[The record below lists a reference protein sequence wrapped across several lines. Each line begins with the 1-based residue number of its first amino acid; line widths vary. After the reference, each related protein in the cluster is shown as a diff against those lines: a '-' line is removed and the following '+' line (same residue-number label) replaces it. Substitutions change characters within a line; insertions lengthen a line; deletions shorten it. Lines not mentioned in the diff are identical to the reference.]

1 MPKYVKHLQ
10 LFNAEG
16 ETLYHQQ
23 SSHEVQDLENNDNI
37 WLRHGHGTYDGNN
50 LIVWMRRV
58 GHL

>member
-37 WLRHGHGTYDGNN
+37 
-50 LIVWMRRV
+50 
-58 GHL
+58 